1 VGVAVLA
8 ASVAASARAPSPH
21 HRPPAKQAQK
31 APAKAAAPAV
41 PAALPPLPDNIS
53 DAEMQKAVPLKQY
66 LHQNRPSATDQYKN
80 LSGEVAK
87 AKPEV
92 DTAKK
97 ASDDLARQTASLQKQ
112 LVDTAARIE
121 NLERE
126 KIAIDAAVE
135 RLTTDY
141 ARLSASF
148 EQDRGT
154 VIRLLALVQRVNHD
168 NPPAMAVRP
177 DDALGAARAAMLLGA
192 WLPPRYT
199 EAATLARRIAALRQT
214 RAELTRR
221 RAEATQ
227 NAMALTEAN
236 ADLDRLVASKRQQ
249 ADLAAARY
257 GVLKSKLDTIAS
269 QAVNL
274 QTLLQRVAQLRA
286 APASPSLLTVNVPRG
301 KGWLKPPVVGA
312 YNPGGVDGVGG
323 ATAPGITFATVSG
336 ATVVA
341 PADGRVAYAGVLG
354 KSGSKAAR
362 VLILEIGAG
371 YDVLLAGL
379 DRLDVR
385 SGDAVI
391 TGEPV
396 GAMPKFD
403 HEPRLYFELRPKNG
417 NGISPA
423 PYLAATLR
431 KAR

>member
-1 VGVAVLA
+1 VGAIAVLAA
-8 ASVAASARAPSPH
+8 ASVAASARAPAPH

-31 APAKAAAPAV
+31 SPPPPAV
-41 PAALPPLPDNIS
+41 PAPLPPLPDNIS

-66 LHQNRPSATDQYKN
+66 LHQTRPSTTEEYKS

-87 AKPEV
+87 GKPEL

-97 ASDDLARQTASLQKQ
+97 ASDDLARQTAALQKQ
-112 LVDTAARIE
+112 LVDSAARIE

-126 KIAIDAAVE
+126 KLTIDAAVE
-135 RLTTDY
+135 RLTADY

-154 VIRLLALVQRVNHD
+154 VIRLLAVVQRVNHD

-199 EAATLARRIAALRQT
+199 EAAMLARRIAALKRT
-214 RAELTRR
+214 RAELTQR

-227 NAMALTEAN
+227 NAMALTRAN
-236 ADLDRLVASKRQQ
+236 ADLDRLLGLKRQQ
-249 ADLAAARY
+249 ADAAAARY
-257 GVLKSKLDTIAS
+257 GVLKTRLDTIAS

-274 QTLLQRVAQLRA
+274 QTLLQKVAQLRA
-286 APASPSLLTVNVPRG
+286 APGSPSLLTVNAPRG

-323 ATAPGITFATVSG
+323 STAPGITFATVSG

-341 PADGRVAYAGVLG
+341 PADGNVVYAGESG
-354 KSGSKAAR
+354 KAGR

-379 DRLDVR
+379 DRFDVR
-385 SGDAVI
+385 SGEAVI
-391 TGEPV
+391 AGEPV
-396 GAMPKFD
+396 GVMPKFD

-417 NGISPA
+417 KGMSPA
-423 PYLAATLR
+423 PYLAAALR

>member
-1 VGVAVLA
+1 VGALSVLAA
-8 ASVAASARAPSPH
+8 ASVAAGARAPSPH
-21 HRPPAKQAQK
+21 HRPPAKPVQK
-31 APAKAAAPAV
+31 AAPAV
-41 PAALPPLPDNIS
+41 RAPLPPLPDNIS
-53 DAEMQKAVPLKQY
+53 DAEMQRAVPLKQY
-66 LHQNRPSATDQYKN
+66 LHQNRPSATDQYRS

-87 AKPEV
+87 GKPEL

-97 ASDDLARQTASLQKQ
+97 TSDALARQTAALQKQ
-112 LVDTAARIE
+112 LVDSAARIE
-121 NLERE
+121 RLERE
-126 KIAIDAAVE
+126 KLTIDAAVE

-141 ARLSASF
+141 ARLSVSF

-154 VIRLLALVQRVNHD
+154 VIRLLGLVQRVNHD

-199 EAATLARRIAALRQT
+199 EAATLARRIAALKRT
-214 RAELTRR
+214 RAELTQR

-227 NAMALTEAN
+227 NAMALTRAN
-236 ADLDRLVASKRQQ
+236 ADLDRLLAIKRQQ
-249 ADLAAARY
+249 ADAAAARY
-257 GVLKSKLDTIAS
+257 GVLKTRLDTIAS

-274 QTLLQRVAQLRA
+274 QSLLQKVAQLRA
-286 APASPSLLTVNVPRG
+286 APSNPSLLTVNGPRG

-312 YNPGGVDGVGG
+312 YNRGGVDGVGG
-323 ATAPGITFATVSG
+323 SAAPGITFATVSG

-341 PADGRVAYAGVLG
+341 PADGQIVFAGQSG
-354 KSGSKAAR
+354 KAGR

-379 DRLDVR
+379 DRFDVR
-385 SGDAVI
+385 SGDAVLA
-391 TGEPV
+391 GEPV

-423 PYLAATLR
+423 PYLAAALR

>member
-1 VGVAVLA
+1 L
-8 ASVAASARAPSPH
+8 PH
-21 HRPPAKQAQK
+21 HPPAKQAKAQK
-31 APAKAAAPAV
+31 QKTRPAPA
-41 PAALPPLPDNIS
+41 PPPSDGIS

-66 LHQNRPSATDQYKN
+66 LHQNQSSATDQYKS

-87 AKPEV
+87 GKPEL

-97 ASDDLARQTASLQKQ
+97 KSDDLARQTASLQKQ

-121 NLERE
+121 GLETERL
-126 KIAIDAAVE
+126 AIDAAVE

-141 ARLSASF
+141 ARLSVSF

-154 VIRLLALVQRVNHD
+154 VVRLLALVERVNHD

-199 EAATLARRIAALRQT
+199 EAATLARRIAALKRT
-214 RAELTRR
+214 RVELARR
-221 RAEATQ
+221 RAEATT
-227 NAMALTEAN
+227 NAMALTRAH
-236 ADLDRLVASKRQQ
+236 ADLDRLLADKRQQ
-249 ADLAAARY
+249 SDLAAARY
-257 GVLKSKLDTIAS
+257 GVLKTRLDTIAS

-286 APASPSLLTVNVPRG
+286 APSSPSVITVNAPHG

-323 ATAPGITFATVSG
+323 SAAPGITFATLSG

-341 PADGRVAYAGVLG
+341 PADGEVIYAGQSG
-354 KSGSKAAR
+354 KAGR

-379 DRLDVR
+379 DRFTVR
-385 SGDAVI
+385 SGDAVLA
-391 TGEPV
+391 GEPV

-403 HEPRLYFELRPKNG
+403 HESRLYFELRPKNG
-417 NGISPA
+417 KGISPL
-423 PYLAATLR
+423 PYLAVALR
-431 KAR
+431 KAK